1 MRRLSTVGGF
11 LVALSTVAGLAL
23 PAAAGAA
30 GPAAPAPTPRCPGQ
44 PASTDTGAAT
54 DSGAATSSG
63 GNGDSGVG
71 VATSGNGGNG
81 RVNVAKVSGLLDPVM
96 ADFVEKSIT
105 DAERSG
111 ALALVLQV
119 NSGGAVVSAR
129 RVASL
134 AQRIHNATIP
144 VVVWVGPSG
153 SRAVGAAAQLAGV
166 ASTIGVAPGSAL
178 GDTGDLVVPRAL
190 LRPGF
195 AAALERLQHRTVGA
209 REAQRLKVAPRDA
222 PVIGQVILDV
232 PGVKAKPIRSGRRI
246 TCEPL
251 TSPVFTA
258 LPITNQLL
266 HTVSSPEVAYLL
278 FVIGM
283 ALMLFELFT
292 AGVGVAGLI
301 GAGFFLLGCY
311 GLAVLPVHVWGVALL
326 VFSLVAY
333 GIDVQTGVPR
343 IWTGIASLALVV
355 GSFTLYDGLRL
366 SWITLLV
373 ALVGI
378 SLAMLAG
385 MPAMVRTRFSTP
397 TIGRQWMVGERG
409 EAVADVNPDG
419 VVRIREA
426 LWRARTNRATP
437 IAAGAPIRVVDI
449 EGLLLE
455 VEPEE
460 GGARDHRERR
470 TTRSQG

>member
-1 MRRLSTVGGF
+1 LRRLSTVGGV
-11 LVALSTVAGLAL
+11 LVALSAVVGLAV
-23 PAAAGAA
+23 PAAATT
-30 GPAAPAPTPRCPGQ
+30 APPPRCPGQ
-44 PASTDTGAAT
+44 PAATDTAA
-54 DSGAATSSG
+54 S
-63 GNGDSGVG
+63 GDSGG
-71 VATSGNGGNG
+71 GANGPAGDGANG

-96 ADFVEKSIT
+96 ADFVEQSIT

-111 ALALVLQV
+111 ALAVVLQM
-119 NSGGAVVSAR
+119 NSGGAVVPTS
-129 RVASL
+129 RVVSL
-134 AQRIHNATIP
+134 AKRIHDAKVP

-153 SRAVGAAAQLAGV
+153 SRAVGAAAQVAGA
-166 ASTIGVAPGSAL
+166 ASTIGVAPGSSL
-178 GDTGDLVVPRAL
+178 GNTGDVVVPRAL
-190 LRPGF
+190 LRPDF
-195 AAALERLQHRTVGA
+195 AAAVDRLRHRTVGA
-209 REAQRLKVAPRDA
+209 TEAQRLKVAPRAA

-232 PGVKAKPIRSGRRI
+232 PGVKAKPVRSAKRI

-258 LPITNQLL
+258 LPITKQLL

-301 GAGFFLLGCY
+301 GAGFFVLGGY
-311 GLAVLPVHVWGVALL
+311 GLAVLPVHVWAVALL
-326 VFSLVAY
+326 VFSMFAY
-333 GIDVQTGVPR
+333 GVDVQTGVPR
-343 IWTGIASLALVV
+343 VWTGAASVALLV
-355 GSFTLYDGLRL
+355 GSLTLYDGLRL

-373 ALVGI
+373 ALVG
-378 SLAMLAG
+378 LTVAMLAG

-437 IAAGAPIRVVDI
+437 ITAGAPIRVVDI
-449 EGLLLE
+449 DGLLLE

-470 TTRSQG
+470 SSKSRD